1 MRLGAMP
8 NVPIIHLISGYSVE
22 ESPSATNPL
31 AWSPR
36 GALSKF
42 ISTAL
47 TERSSASMR
56 SRDGIGSTSM
66 ASATSSTKLLIAP
79 YPIGAPADGLRA
91 GVPNLSSSI
100 WAVFEQYSGRTMTFS
115 PAEPM
120 DWISSAVGR
129 HPGMQFTSTPI
140 GDRRSRSSFAPASQP
155 GSAMPYPRRFTP
167 SFSPPWMSA
176 DLRSAHIAVSYP
188 SANPIPE
195 RSASSITG
203 SLPSTPVNPE

>member
-1 MRLGAMP
+1 M
-8 NVPIIHLISGYSVE
+8 
-22 ESPSATNPL
+22 

-56 SRDGIGSTSM
+56 SRDGVGSTSRE
-66 ASATSSTKLLIAP
+66 SAISSTKLLIAP
-79 YPIGAPADGLRA
+79 YPIGAPAEGLRD
-91 GVPNLSSSI
+91 GVPNLFPSI
-100 WAVFEQYSGRTMTFS
+100 PAVLEQYSGRTMMFS
-115 PAEPM
+115 LAEPM

-129 HPGMQFTSTPI
+129 HPGMQFTSTPM
-140 GDRRSRSSFAPASQP
+140 GDRRSRSSFAPASHP

-167 SFSPPWMSA
+167 FLSPSGMSA
-176 DLRSAHIAVSYP
+176 DCSSAHIAVSYP
-188 SANPIPE
+188 SAKPIPE
-195 RSASSITG
+195 RSASIIIG